1 MASLSGVADANQV
14 NALIRK
20 VLALE
25 EFIKSKATV
34 DDLPGVRIPYD
45 LVLQADV
52 AANTTKVQ
60 DTEQVTDSGPHI
72 ATELVGVWR
81 DNTANKYGPVSSHVD
96 LSTTTVNAFDGVY
109 NLTDTGTGQ
118 LLSNK
123 DVPTAALFST
133 DRPAYL
139 STAWHIKKNSSVKM
153 EVTPIVAP
161 AAAGTIFIVLRGYKI
176 LTTAVSAL

>member
-1 MASLSGVADANQV
+1 MAFLQGASIDPNQFA
-14 NALIRK
+14 ALMRK

-25 EFIKSKATV
+25 EFIKSRSTV
-34 DDLPGVRIPYD
+34 DDLPGARVPYD

-52 AANTTKVQ
+52 GANTTAVT
-60 DTEQVTDSGPHI
+60 DVEQVTDAGPHI
-72 ATELVGVWR
+72 CTELIGVWR

-96 LSTTTVNAFDGVY
+96 LSTSTVNAFDGLY

-123 DVPTAALFST
+123 DVPTAALFSQ

-139 STAWHIKKNSSVKM
+139 SSAWHIRKNSSVKM
-153 EVTPIVAP
+153 QVTPIVAP
-161 AAAGTIFIVLRGYKI
+161 SAAGTVHIILRGYRV
-176 LTTAVSAL
+176 LTGLSVL